1 MRGSSTRLT
10 LEDVAREAGVSLAT
24 VDRVVNARPG
34 VRDDTVE
41 RVQAAMAQL
50 GYRPN
55 LLAARLARRQVF
67 RFAFLLPTNDN
78 AFMRALDDQIDAAAD
93 WLEAEY
99 GSIERIAV
107 DVFDP
112 LVLAETLHGLAGR
125 FDGVAVVA
133 LDDDRVRAAIDR
145 LAETGMRV
153 VTLVSDVPS
162 SKRLHY
168 VGIDNV
174 AAGRTAGTLMGRF
187 LPDRSGTIGVIVG
200 SPALSDHAQRH
211 QGFVDVIAAEHPRL
225 AVLPPRAGRD
235 DPGLCREA
243 TLALLAE
250 HPDLVGL
257 YNVGAGNEGV
267 AEALALTPRRLI
279 VIGHELTAATR
290 PMLMRG
296 DIAALI
302 AQDPGHEIRSAA
314 RILLATAMHQP
325 FLADQERIRI
335 EIFVRDN
342 AP

>member
-1 MRGSSTRLT
+1 
-10 LEDVAREAGVSLAT
+10 
-24 VDRVVNARPG
+24 
-34 VRDDTVE
+34 
-41 RVQAAMAQL
+41 
-50 GYRPN
+50 
-55 LLAARLARRQVF
+55 
-67 RFAFLLPTNDN
+67 
-78 AFMRALDDQIDAAAD
+78 
-93 WLEAEY
+93 
-99 GSIERIAV
+99 
-107 DVFDP
+107 
-112 LVLAETLHGLAGR
+112 
-125 FDGVAVVA
+125 
-133 LDDDRVRAAIDR
+133 
-145 LAETGMRV
+145 
-153 VTLVSDVPS
+153 
-162 SKRLHY
+162 
-168 VGIDNV
+168 IDNV